1 MNVFKTQHIR
11 DKYHLAMQEEYI
23 LGMVSSLEPMST
35 MRVLGMS
42 EKQNIMSPS
51 TAHKYLMNLHRK
63 KLICKAKDPEDNRT
77 LMFTVSDKGK
87 QVLEELKH
95 GYVRG

>member
-1 MNVFKTQHIR
+1 MNTFKTQHIR

-35 MRVLGMS
+35 MRVLALA
-42 EKQNIMSPS
+42 EKQNVMSPA
-51 TAHKYLMNLHRK
+51 TTHKYLMNLHRK
-63 KLICKAKDPEDNRT
+63 RLLCKSKDPDDKRT
-77 LMFTVSDKGK
+77 LQFTVSDKGK